1 MMRLVNWQVSDRGL
15 VEDGIV
21 KVPKKRIRYVV
32 CMHVELRINLTFGQT
47 TSSSEDKAEA
57 KEKKQPQESLL
68 DMIGSYHSA
77 ESGGKAPETGSAQ
90 IFRAKKDSSTKK
102 K

>member
-1 MMRLVNWQVSDRGL
+1 MK
-15 VEDGIV
+15 ED
-21 KVPKKRIRYVV
+21 
-32 CMHVELRINLTFGQT
+32 
-47 TSSSEDKAEA
+47 
-57 KEKKQPQESLL
+57 KQPQESLL

-77 ESGGKAPETGSAQ
+77 ESGGKAAETGSAQ